1 MRRVPCSFLNCLAK
15 LNYSVQWVLCF
26 LTVNVAK
33 FNSMCCVFIIS
44 VQRWCVVLVDVKQ
57 YNSVSLQCYV
67 FITGEFSLQRCYVVS
82 VDGSTVHSSC
92 QSTVFCV
99 LIVRVWL
106 NSAACV
112 VCMSCRQ
119 VRVTIVRV
127 WLNSAM
133 CVVCVCG
140 VSKSR

>member
-1 MRRVPCSFLNCLAK
+1 M
-15 LNYSVQWVLCF
+15 
-26 LTVNVAK
+26 
-33 FNSMCCVFIIS
+33 
-44 VQRWCVVLVDVKQ
+44 VLVDVKQ

-119 VRVTIVRV
+119 VKVTILGDEPVPVQVDGEAWMQPPGYIRIVHKNRAMMLTRDRVRHMR
-127 WLNSAM
+127 S
-133 CVVCVCG
+133 
-140 VSKSR
+140 SEE